1 MATKCY
7 YGETDIFAGFAIFA
21 KHNAKNDKNNGFF
34 KIPIGTTSIVNLQ
47 PFSILKALLGGKV
60 QRNLVF
66 LLFFNPDKRT
76 TSARIYHLSLVND
89 SISTSSIDHLLPQK
103 LQLNSRE
110 RRYPSNSLVSLTF
123 SEIVSK
129 LFL

>member
-1 MATKCY
+1 MLGPFGLATKCY

-47 PFSILKALLGGKV
+47 PFSILEALLGGKV

-66 LLFFNPDKRT
+66 LLFFQPGQQNNFSQPFSTYKLSTIPYQHLQPITSYLKNHSRTLTPEDKN
-76 TSARIYHLSLVND
+76 IL
-89 SISTSSIDHLLPQK
+89 
-103 LQLNSRE
+103 
-110 RRYPSNSLVSLTF
+110 
-123 SEIVSK
+123 
-129 LFL
+129 